1 MRLSYCGAPFLG
13 WQIQPQEPTV
23 QGTLQTAMSRL
34 LRHDV
39 AITGAGRTDTGVNA
53 RMMVAHFDAD
63 APLPA
68 DFLYRLNGI
77 CGRDIAVQ
85 EIWPV
90 PDNAHARF
98 DATQRTYHYYALT
111 EKSPFFHAL
120 AWRTV
125 RPLDFEAMNDAAK
138 LLLGCQDFTSFSKL
152 HTQTKTNICTVTQAE
167 WQPVDGSDGAWRFV
181 ISADR
186 FLRNMVR
193 AVVGTLVEVGRGKLT
208 AEGLQKV
215 IDSRDRCAAG
225 SSMPGHALY
234 LWDIQ
239 YPPELLPEKCGPTI
253 RL

>member
-34 LRHDV
+34 LSRDI

-53 RMMVAHFDAD
+53 RMMVAHFDCD

-85 EIWPV
+85 SIWPV
-90 PDNAHARF
+90 PPEAHARF
-98 DATQRTYHYYALT
+98 DATQRTYHYYTLT
-111 EKSPFFHAL
+111 AKSPFFHAL
-120 AWRTV
+120 AWRSV
-125 RPLDFEAMNDAAK
+125 RPLDFEAMNAAAT
-138 LLLGCQDFTSFSKL
+138 LLLGRQDFTSFSKL
-152 HTQTKTNICTVTQAE
+152 HTQTKTNICTITRAVWEPVT
-167 WQPVDGSDGAWRFV
+167 PDGEAWRFV

-193 AVVGTLVEVGRGKLT
+193 SIVGTLVDVGRGKLPPPD
-208 AEGLQKV
+208 LRRV
-215 IDSRDRCAAG
+215 IDCRDRRAAG
-225 SSMPGHALY
+225 TSMPAHALY

-239 YPPELLPEKCGPTI
+239 YPPALLHG
-253 RL
+253 